1 MQDTLNNLSRWTVEN
16 KMQINEEKSSYM
28 IFSRSKEDFSS
39 RLTINDQTL
48 SQVKEAKLLGI
59 WISEEIEEICKKAFS
74 RLSIISRL
82 KYAGMKRSDLLNIYI
97 LHVRSVTEYCS
108 SAFHSSLT
116 AEQERKLETIQKAA
130 LKIILG
136 QNYSSYEDALIIT
149 NLKSLKDRRQER
161 SLKFALKATK
171 HPENRKMFPVNE
183 NVNMLNTRN
192 SEKFHVNFAHT
203 EVYKKSAIPSL
214 QRLLNQHML
223 QVTT

>member
-1 MQDTLNNLSRWTVEN
+1 
-16 KMQINEEKSSYM
+16 MQINEEKSSYM